1 MRGLRQELTRL
12 AMFKHRSLRASL
24 PAYVDGT
31 LNAPDRAR
39 LILHLYGCQECVARI
54 QELRRLERLLTDG
67 PAMPAVSF
75 GQFWLPLRERIRAGH
90 GPGPRRSPR
99 LQRIALAFAIAVVAS
114 SFGVF
119 MVFALE
125 GGRISLP
132 GGGIIAGPSP
142 SASPTGLSTSASPI
156 TSGSSPA
163 RPSASPNPAT
173 TAKAQATATP
183 VASPSR
189 QPSESASP
197 SPSASESATASPSP
211 SASESPSP
219 SPSPSPS
226 ESASASPSPSPPPSS
241 DSHGGSAS
249 PSPSA
254 STSS

>member
-1 MRGLRQELTRL
+1 MRGLRQGLTRL

-39 LILHLYGCQECVARI
+39 LMLHLSGCQACFARI
-54 QELRRLERLLTDG
+54 QELRRLERLLTDR
-67 PAMPAVSF
+67 PAIPTVSF
-75 GQFWLPLRERIRAGH
+75 AQFWLPLRERIRAGH
-90 GPGPRRSPR
+90 RPGPRRSPR
-99 LQRIALAFAIAVVAS
+99 LQRIALAIAIAVVAS

-132 GGGIIAGPSP
+132 GGGIIVGPSP
-142 SASPTGLSTSASPI
+142 SASPTVVSTNASP
-156 TSGSSPA
+156 TASGSPPA

-173 TAKAQATATP
+173 TEKSRTTATP

-189 QPSESASP
+189 QLSASASP
-197 SPSASESATASPSP
+197 SPSASESDTASPSP
-211 SASESPSP
+211 SPSESPSP
-219 SPSPSPS
+219 SPS
-226 ESASASPSPSPPPSS
+226 PSS